1 MSDMKTNITKNLNM
15 VLKKAVI
22 SDNLK
27 KAIEGIIAAV
37 KADDLTLACS
47 LSACKSL
54 IAGDMEQPSERE
66 YYTFREDSALNE
78 KVLKKSVYS
87 ILDSVNGDLSWATD
101 IMPAGMMCL
110 SVNRK
115 TGNASF
121 EESKPTGTH
130 PLVKQILRE
139 KEHCAKRYSKNRK
152 KSLKRYSR
160 IVKNNVVKVSK
171 R

>member
-1 MSDMKTNITKNLNM
+1 MSKMKTNITKNLNK

-22 SDNLK
+22 SDNLR

-37 KADDLTLACS
+37 KADKLQLACS

-54 IAGDMEQPSERE
+54 IVGEMEQPTERK

-78 KVLKKSVYS
+78 KVMKKSVYS
-87 ILDSVNGDLSWATD
+87 ILDDVNADLSWATG
-101 IMPAGMMCL
+101 IMPSGMMCM

-115 TGNASF
+115 TGKASF

-130 PLVKQILRE
+130 PLVKQILLE
-139 KEHCAKRYSKNRK
+139 KEHCAFYNC
-152 KSLKRYSR
+152 
-160 IVKNNVVKVSK
+160 
-171 R
+171 